1 MELLNIHKTI
11 WFTFW
16 VFFGMLACNP
26 PQPSPSPSSPQPV
39 TTEKPTAGF
48 TRIKETLIRGDRSQK
63 KIALII
69 SADRFA
75 EGGDIVRKALAK
87 HRVKASFFLTGRF
100 YRDTTRHALIL
111 GLKEDGHYLGAHSD
125 QHLEY
130 GFGDSL
136 IIGKQEMTL
145 DLLENYKAM
154 EKFGIQKA
162 AAPYFLPPYEWYD
175 VSIAQWTQELGLKL
189 IAITPGSRSNADYTT
204 PKMPN
209 YKSSEAIL
217 ESIKAY
223 EQSDPDGFNGFIMLI
238 HMGTAPERTDKFY
251 KRLGEL
257 VTWLQK
263 KEYQLVRIDELLG
276 EKSPLPK
283 TIRTTDIP
291 ADIPLDVNGNAPA
304 DYCPICRKLHHS
316 G

>member
-1 MELLNIHKTI
+1 MLWAL
-11 WFTFW
+11 
-16 VFFGMLACNP
+16 FGLSACNP
-26 PQPSPSPSSPQPV
+26 PQPPPTSSSSPPV
-39 TTEKPTAGF
+39 RTEKPATGF
-48 TRIKETLIRGDRSQK
+48 TRIKKTIIRGNRSQK
-63 KIALII
+63 KMALII
-69 SADRFA
+69 SADQFA
-75 EGGDIVRKALAK
+75 EGGGIVREILAK

-100 YRDTTRHALIL
+100 YRDSTRHALIL

-162 AAPYFLPPYEWYD
+162 TAPYFLPPYEWYD
-175 VSIAQWTQELGLKL
+175 ASVAQWTQELGLTL
-189 IAITPGSRSNADYTT
+189 IGMTPGSRSNADYTT
-204 PKMPN
+204 PEMPN
-209 YKSSEAIL
+209 YKSSDAIF

-223 EQSDPDGFNGFIMLI
+223 EQSDSDGFNGFIMLV
-238 HMGTAPERTDKFY
+238 HMGTAPARTDKFY

-257 VTWLQK
+257 VTWLKK

-276 EKSPLPK
+276 AKSPLPK
-283 TIRTTDIP
+283 PISTTEIP
-291 ADIPLDVNGNAPA
+291 ADIPLEANGKVPA
-304 DYCPICRKLHHS
+304 DYCPICRKLHRS
-316 G
+316 S